1 MAYRLPD
8 SHLPLLLVQGDL
20 PKAVLLDKHRQAIA
34 GGRPSIIF
42 GLDSF
47 AEGLDLPGE
56 ACVQVIIAKLP
67 FSMPDNPIEKTRS
80 RWIEQRGG
88 NPFMEITVPEASVKL
103 VQAVGRLIRTEQD
116 YGRITILD
124 NRILTARYGK
134 QLLACL
140 PPFKRIG

>member
-1 MAYRLPD
+1 
-8 SHLPLLLVQGDL
+8 
-20 PKAVLLDKHRQAIA
+20 
-34 GGRPSIIF
+34 
-42 GLDSF
+42 
-47 AEGLDLPGE
+47 
-56 ACVQVIIAKLP
+56 
-67 FSMPDNPIEKTRS
+67 MPDPPIEKTRS

-88 NPFMEITVPEASVKL
+88 NPFMEITVPEAGIKL
-103 VQAVGRLIRTEQD
+103 TQAVGRLIRTEHD